1 MATPFTPEQVIAAA
15 APLVAVHLGADGLPS
30 GATAA
35 QLVAAPPERVWAVVS
50 DVASYAAH
58 IPMISKV
65 KRDGD
70 RVHVFLKFRISLF
83 SVGFDF
89 VADGTYV
96 ENQWLELRWVSGEPR
111 ALRIRFDLQPVAS
124 GTVVHVLCGFDLSS
138 LGWLVKFFLKHHP
151 EIQFG
156 VFPGSA
162 LTLLESMRKAV
173 EKS

>member
-1 MATPFTPEQVIAAA
+1 MMFPPNQVTASPI
-15 APLVAVHLGADGLPS
+15 VALHLGPDGMPV

-35 QLVAAPPERVWAVVS
+35 VRIAEPADKVWAVVA
-50 DVASYAAH
+50 DVQRGTAH

-65 KRDGD
+65 NREDT
-70 RVHVFLKFRISLF
+70 RVTVHLKFRISLF

-89 VADGTYV
+89 AADATQQDG
-96 ENQWLELRWVSGEPR
+96 EWLELRWVSGEPR
-111 ALRIRFDLQPVAS
+111 ELRIRFDLAPVS
-124 GTVVHVLCGFDLSS
+124 DGTVVQVFCGFDLSS

-162 LTLLESMRKAV
+162 LTLLDSTRKAV
-173 EKS
+173 EAK